1 MKNFDFIEI
10 ANVILE
16 ISPTI
21 SFDFFYE
28 VFNEGKIV
36 KCKKHTILYEEDSFN
51 DDFYVILRGYVRS
64 FKNYNKGKRTTYI
77 FQKKQIVLNV
87 YSVILD
93 QPSAVGMECITDCI
107 LFKID
112 YKKLEKKIL
121 ASTEAP
127 KIVIDY
133 IFKYT
138 LDLFDHLDQLTLLT
152 NENRYE
158 WLENNR
164 KDFLRDLPDKYVAA
178 FLGISTASFSRIK
191 KKYDKS

>member
-64 FKNYNKGKRTTYI
+64 FKNYNKGKRTNYI

-93 QPSAVGMECITDCI
+93 QP
-107 LFKID
+107 
-112 YKKLEKKIL
+112 
-121 ASTEAP
+121 
-127 KIVIDY
+127 
-133 IFKYT
+133 
-138 LDLFDHLDQLTLLT
+138 
-152 NENRYE
+152 
-158 WLENNR
+158 
-164 KDFLRDLPDKYVAA
+164 
-178 FLGISTASFSRIK
+178 
-191 KKYDKS
+191 